1 MNKQQTEFSFD
12 FISIT
17 KIAIKWKKHLLIIT
31 ILGAIAATI
40 FTGPTFIKP
49 KFKSTTIFYPSKS
62 ASVSQSVLND
72 QQSITVFGN
81 REESEQLLQIL
92 NSEMLRDDV
101 IQHFNLVEHYEIDED
116 EKYPMTITRRKYDK
130 NVICKRTEYNA
141 VEVEVWDTDPMK
153 AANIANYISGII
165 DSLKYD
171 IQRARSAEALK
182 VVEMEYNT
190 RKRVVDSVL
199 DIMEYLRAKGI
210 YRYFGQTDIL
220 YQKIVDTRAT
230 LIEEEERLNTYKQ
243 YRELLPDTMVIR
255 TEGRARAARASLRML
270 EPQMELLR
278 KYGDQFIKT
287 NTMYEVESK
296 KLNDLTVKLNNLR
309 IDNSNLPS
317 QKFMIS
323 KAIPAERRD
332 YPKRMIMVLLSTFG
346 VFILALS
353 VLLAIEV
360 GIPSISKQL

>member
-1 MNKQQTEFSFD
+1 MNNNQPEFSFD

-17 KIAIKWKKHLLIIT
+17 KIAIKWKMHLLILT
-31 ILGAIAATI
+31 ILGAIAAII
-40 FTGPTFIKP
+40 FTGPTFITP

-72 QQSITVFGN
+72 QQNITVFGN

-101 IQHFNLVEHYEIDED
+101 IRHFNLREHYEVGED
-116 EKYPMTITRRKYDK
+116 EPYPMTITRKKYDK
-130 NVICKRTEYNA
+130 NIIFKRTEYNA
-141 VEVEVWDTDPMK
+141 VEIEVWDTNPVK

-182 VVEMEYNT
+182 VVEMEYNI
-190 RKRVVDSVL
+190 RKNMVDSVL
-199 DIMEYLRAKGI
+199 NVLDFLRSKGI
-210 YRYFGQTDIL
+210 YRYFGQTDII

-287 NTMYEVESK
+287 NSLFEVESK
-296 KLNDLTVKLNNLR
+296 KLNDIIVKLNNLR

-317 QKFMIS
+317 QKFLIS
-323 KAIPAERRD
+323 KATPAERRE
-332 YPKRMIMVLLSTFG
+332 YPKRMVLVLLSTLG
-346 VFILALS
+346 IFILSLTI
-353 VLLAIEV
+353 LLAIEV
-360 GIPSISKQL
+360 GIPNISKQL